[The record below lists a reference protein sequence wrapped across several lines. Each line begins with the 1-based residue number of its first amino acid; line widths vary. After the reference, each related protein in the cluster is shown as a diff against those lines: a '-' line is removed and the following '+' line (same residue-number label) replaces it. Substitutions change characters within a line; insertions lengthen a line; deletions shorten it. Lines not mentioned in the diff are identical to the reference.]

1 MDVQAMAEASV
12 PDSREFRFDD
22 EDFAFL
28 RAMVKEQTGI
38 NLSEAK
44 RELVYSRL
52 SRRLRQMH
60 LSGFGEY
67 CALLQ
72 QGDAEELVRMVNALT
87 TNLTAF
93 FREQHHFDYLR
104 EQLLPE
110 LIQRDAGRRRLRIWS
125 AGCSTGQEPY
135 SIAMV
140 LAETLPGI
148 DNWDARILAT
158 DLDTDVLE
166 VGRQG
171 VYPEDRVEQFERAR
185 LKCWFQRGRDSHA
198 GKVRVVSELKRLI
211 TFRQLNLIQ
220 KWPIRGPFDM
230 IFCRNTLIYFDKETQ
245 RDLVARFADLLAPT
259 GCLFLGHSES
269 LHNVSDAFRL
279 VGNTIYRK
287 LS

>member
-1 MDVQAMAEASV
+1 MQAMAETEAT
-12 PDSREFRFDD
+12 DSREFRFDD
-22 EDFAFL
+22 QDFTFV
-28 RAMVKEQTGI
+28 RAMVREQTGI

-52 SRRLRQMH
+52 SRRLRQLG
-60 LSGFGEY
+60 LSGFSEY

-93 FREQHHFDYLR
+93 FREPHHFDYLR
-104 EQLLPE
+104 QHLLPE
-110 LIQRDAGRRRLRIWS
+110 LVRHDDGSRRLRIWS

-148 DNWDARILAT
+148 ESWDARILAT

-166 VGRQG
+166 AGRLG
-171 VYPEDRVEQFERAR
+171 VYSQEKVEQIERSR
-185 LKCWFQRGRDSHA
+185 LQRWFLRSRDRNA
-198 GKVRVVSELKRLI
+198 GKVKVVSELRRLI
-211 TFRQLNLIQ
+211 TFRQLNLIR
-220 KWPIRGPFDM
+220 KWPMRGPFDM
-230 IFCRNTLIYFDKETQ
+230 IFCRNTLIYFDKDTQ
-245 RDLVARFADLLAPT
+245 RDLVARFAGLLTPE

-269 LHNVSDAFRL
+269 LHNVSEAFRL

>member
-1 MDVQAMAEASV
+1 MQAMAEAV
-12 PDSREFRFDD
+12 IPDTREFRFDD
-22 EDFAFL
+22 QDFAFL
-28 RAMVKEQTGI
+28 RDMVREQTGI

-52 SRRLRQMH
+52 SRRLRQLG
-60 LSGFGEY
+60 LSGFSEY

-104 EQLLPE
+104 QHLLPE
-110 LIQRDAGRRRLRIWS
+110 LVRHDDGRRRLRVWS

-140 LAETLPGI
+140 LAETLTDI
-148 DNWDARILAT
+148 ENWDARILAT

-166 VGRQG
+166 FGRLGIYTQDK
-171 VYPEDRVEQFERAR
+171 VDKIERAR
-185 LKCWFQRGRDSHA
+185 LQRWFLRGRDRNA
-198 GKVRVVSELKRLI
+198 GKVRVVSELRRLI
-211 TFRQLNLIQ
+211 TFRQLNLIR
-220 KWPIRGPFDM
+220 KWPMRGPFDM

-245 RDLVARFADLLAPT
+245 RDLVARFSELLTPE

-269 LHNVSDAFRL
+269 LHNVSEAFRL
-279 VGNTIYRK
+279 VGNTIYRR